1 MNGPSQSG
9 PSQSGPSQS
18 GPSQSGPSPPARS
31 PSTSYSSA
39 DAGAEVRRT
48 LAWMV
53 LSCLL
58 FALVMASVK
67 LFLTD
72 LPPVQSVFLRYVV
85 GIGLLVPLV
94 AGSLRS
100 FNFRPVWKGLAL
112 RAFCHALAVL
122 FWFYSIMR
130 IPLAEVNALLNLGPV
145 YATIGAAMWFGEGLK
160 LRRMMAIVISFAGA
174 LAIIKPGFAEVNL
187 GTLAVLLTAPLFAVS
202 DLIAKSLKA
211 RLDDNVIIIMLS
223 AGVAAATAIPAML
236 VWQPVSLMNWI
247 GVFAIGIAATLGH
260 VALMKSFQG
269 PMWAA
274 QTGKYVQ
281 LLFVVLFG
289 IALFEEIPGLSTVIG
304 ALVVLGAVSY
314 IAVREGR
321 AARRSTG

>member
-1 MNGPSQSG
+1 MTILTQSN
-9 PSQSGPSQS
+9 SG
-18 GPSQSGPSPPARS
+18 A
-31 PSTSYSSA
+31 T
-39 DAGAEVRRT
+39 EVRRT

-58 FALVMASVK
+58 FSLVMVSVK

-72 LPPVQSVFLRYVV
+72 LPPVQAVFLRYVF
-85 GIGLLVPLV
+85 GILVLMPLV
-94 AGSLRS
+94 ARTLGGSSVRASWKMLLARS
-100 FNFRPVWKGLAL
+100 L
-112 RAFCHALAVL
+112 CHALAVL

-145 YATIGAAMWFGEGLK
+145 YATIGAAIYFGEGLK
-160 LRRMMAIVISFAGA
+160 MRRLLAILISFAGA
-174 LAIIKPGFAEVNL
+174 MVIIKPGFAEINL
-187 GTLAVLLTAPLFAVS
+187 GTIAVLLTAPLFAVS

-211 RLDDNVIIIMLS
+211 HHDDNVIIIALS
-223 AGVAAATAIPAML
+223 AGIAIATAVPAML
-236 VWQPVSLMNWI
+236 FWQPMSAMNWVGI
-247 GVFAIGIAATLGH
+247 VAIGTAATLGH
-260 VALMKSFQG
+260 MTLMKSFRG

-289 IALFEEIPGLSTVIG
+289 ITLFDEIPVLSTIIG

-314 IAVREGR
+314 IAFREGR
-321 AARRSTG
+321 AQHLRNG

>member
-1 MNGPSQSG
+1 MNDPSQSDK
-9 PSQSGPSQS
+9 SQSDQS
-18 GPSQSGPSPPARS
+18 PLASSHLASSHLASS
-31 PSTSYSSA
+31 PSA
-39 DAGAEVRRT
+39 NAGAEVRRT

-58 FALVMASVK
+58 FAFVMASVK

-85 GIGLLVPLV
+85 GIGLLLPLV

-100 FNFRPVWKGLAL
+100 FNLKPVWKGLAL

-174 LAIIKPGFAEVNL
+174 LAIIRPGFAGVNL

-223 AGVAAATAIPAML
+223 AGVAAATAIPALL
-236 VWQPVSLMNWI
+236 VWQPVSFMNWI

-260 VALMKSFQG
+260 VTLMKSFQG

-289 IALFEEIPGLSTVIG
+289 VALFEEIPGLSTVIG

-321 AARRSTG
+321 AARRSIG

>member
-1 MNGPSQSG
+1 MTVFSRSD
-9 PSQSGPSQS
+9 
-18 GPSQSGPSPPARS
+18 SPA
-31 PSTSYSSA
+31 T
-39 DAGAEVRRT
+39 EVRRT

-58 FALVMASVK
+58 FALVMVSVK

-72 LPPVQSVFLRYVV
+72 LPPVQTVFLRYVF
-85 GIGLLVPLV
+85 GILLLMPLV
-94 AGSLRS
+94 AGTLGGFSVS
-100 FNFRPVWKGLAL
+100 ASWKMLVV
-112 RAFCHALAVL
+112 RAVCHALAVL

-145 YATIGAAMWFGEGLK
+145 YATIGAAIYFGEGLK
-160 LRRMMAIVISFAGA
+160 LRRVMAILISFAGA
-174 LAIIKPGFAEVNL
+174 MVIIKPGFAEINL
-187 GTLAVLLTAPLFAVS
+187 GTIAVMLTAPLFAVS

-211 RLDDNVIIIMLS
+211 HHDDNVIIIALS
-223 AGVAAATAIPAML
+223 AGIAVATAVPAAF
-236 VWQPVSLMNWI
+236 VWQPMSMMNWVGI
-247 GVFAIGIAATLGH
+247 AAIGTAATLGH
-260 VALMKSFQG
+260 VTLMKSFKG

-289 IALFEEIPGLSTVIG
+289 ITLFDEIPVMSTIIG

-321 AARRSTG
+321 ARQARIG